1 MFTGRGKRV
10 GKRHAACLREG
21 RRRGKKEGHRPVNLA
36 EWLLPRH
43 VGKDEVGKEAR
54 KREGIKGGEKKER
67 ARRERGRG
75 ILYAPRA
82 LAVYKGPPYC
92 GYVLSC

>member
-1 MFTGRGKRV
+1 MWRCSPGEERV

-54 KREGIKGGEKKER
+54 KREGIKGGEKKGTREER
-67 ARRERGRG
+67 KRKRSPICTESVGS
-75 ILYAPRA
+75 L
-82 LAVYKGPPYC
+82 
-92 GYVLSC
+92 